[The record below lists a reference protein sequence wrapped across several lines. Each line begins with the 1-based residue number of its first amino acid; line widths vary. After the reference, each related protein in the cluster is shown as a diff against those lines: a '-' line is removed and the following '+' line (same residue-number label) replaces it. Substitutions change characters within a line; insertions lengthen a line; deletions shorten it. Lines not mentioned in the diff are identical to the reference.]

1 MRHELLDRPNFAGS
15 ISGIWIA
22 KEAIGCELHAI
33 ANTTSENFRNRN
45 IPRLAKEVQTSKLES
60 GEHLGSVVVE
70 GSGGS
75 GNEEAHLLETRRIV
89 PDQVRR
95 HGTEDRCCRFAS
107 TAHLA
112 KADQAVVGFHFY
124 DRADEAPPMDSV
136 GMPERRF
143 QGNRHSGRADVL
155 DLHSERNNITSY
167 RCKGRVS
174 GGRQPQTS
182 SFLRLQEA
190 ATRQNI
196 VLYPLPPFAR
206 HSPSI
211 REFRKS

>member
-60 GEHLGSVVVE
+60 GEHLCSVVVE
-70 GSGGS
+70 GSGGI

-89 PDQVRR
+89 PDQVGL
-95 HGTEDRCCRFAS
+95 HGTEDRFCRFAS

-155 DLHSERNNITSY
+155 DLHSERNNINSY

-174 GGRQPQTS
+174 GDRQPQTR
-182 SFLRLQEA
+182 SFLRLQDA
-190 ATRQNI
+190 STRQDI
-196 VLYPLPPFAR
+196 GLDPCRPSGGSPP
-206 HSPSI
+206 SKG
-211 REFRKS
+211 EF